1 MCVAKD
7 VGGEAKKLKTFKVHS
22 FGGSI
27 VVHTR
32 FGVLLVPSEI
42 DCRFAK
48 KIFYEAYKPCLSECF
63 RKWND
68 FLHCYEECFADIF
81 VVIVEDPNTALML
94 LNFVK
99 SCLE

>member
-1 MCVAKD
+1 M
-7 VGGEAKKLKTFKVHS
+7 GGESKKSKTFKVHT
-22 FGGSI
+22 FDGPL
-27 VVHTR
+27 VLHTR
-32 FGVLLVPSEI
+32 FGVLLIPSEI

-68 FLHCYEECFADIF
+68 FLDCYEECFADVF
-81 VVIVEDPNTALML
+81 EVIAEDSNTALML

-99 SCLE
+99 ECLEQP